1 MVGGAGDAGVG
12 GEVEEGGGLADAV
25 VGGVLEGQAVGA
37 DALVE
42 SGIPDVVGRAGHA
55 GLGEGVQ
62 VSGGRADA
70 GALRGGDGSGWAADL
85 GGPGGGGARWADT
98 TEGGLAETHALG
110 AAGEAAEGL
119 VGEGEGGD
127 DCNQSQE
134 GKCRLH
140 KIF

>member
-1 MVGGAGDAGVG
+1 M
-12 GEVEEGGGLADAV
+12 
-25 VGGVLEGQAVGA
+25 GA

-42 SGIPDVVGRAGHA
+42 GGIPDVVGGAGHA

-62 VSGGRADA
+62 VGGGRTDA
-70 GALRGGDGSGWAADL
+70 GALRGCDGASWAADL
-85 GGPGGGGARWADT
+85 GGPGGSGAGWADT
-98 TEGGLAETHALG
+98 AEGCLAETHALG

-119 VGEGEGGD
+119 VGEGEGGG